1 MSDEGKNVFYFS
13 TIKQKYLF
21 FKAEFSLLEVA
32 DSIRSVFGFKE
43 FEDETR
49 AREDAREAP
58 LKEPHS
64 FLCPTSCQ
72 DAARDSISLMTLILI
87 FLHFCSSKLIFGL

>member
-13 TIKQKYLF
+13 TMKQKDLF
-21 FKAEFSLLEVA
+21 FKAEFSLLGVA

-49 AREDAREAP
+49 AREAP

-64 FLCPTSCQ
+64 VPLPVRMQHVTAFL
-72 DAARDSISLMTLILI
+72 
-87 FLHFCSSKLIFGL
+87 

>member
-1 MSDEGKNVFYFS
+1 M
-13 TIKQKYLF
+13 KQKDLF
-21 FKAEFSLLEVA
+21 FKAEYTLLEVA

-64 FLCPTSCQ
+64 VPLPVRMQHVTAFL
-72 DAARDSISLMTLILI
+72 
-87 FLHFCSSKLIFGL
+87 

>member
-13 TIKQKYLF
+13 TMKQKDLF
-21 FKAEFSLLEVA
+21 FKAEYTLLEVA

-49 AREDAREAP
+49 AREDAHEDAREAP

-64 FLCPTSCQ
+64 VPLPVRMQHVTAFL
-72 DAARDSISLMTLILI
+72 
-87 FLHFCSSKLIFGL
+87 

>member
-13 TIKQKYLF
+13 TMKQKDLF

-64 FLCPTSCQ
+64 VPLPVRMQHVTAFL
-72 DAARDSISLMTLILI
+72 
-87 FLHFCSSKLIFGL
+87 